1 MFLALREL
9 KHAKLRYILIG
20 LIIVL
25 IAWLVL
31 FVTGLAN
38 GLANDNGAAISSNK
52 ATYYVLQKDS
62 DNRLT
67 RSNLTASETDSVAK
81 QVKKSESTNLGVQMG
96 TITPPNKDKKTDIT
110 YFGIDKTGFMK
121 PAITEGTE
129 PEKTKEV
136 VADISLKESGYK
148 LGSKLKDSA
157 TGEEFTI
164 TAFTKN
170 NTFSHSPVIFVG
182 WDAWKLVHQTNQAA
196 EGEYNA
202 VALDVSE
209 STAKNLSL
217 GSMELSSSKE
227 VLQGIPGYSEEQG
240 SLLMMI
246 AFLFVIAAFVLAAF
260 FYVITIQK
268 INQFGILKAVGARTA
283 YLGRSIVTQV
293 VFLSVVSL
301 LIGNGLTFGLAAILP
316 ASMPFTLSP
325 VLAIGC
331 SALFLVV
338 AVIGSM
344 LSLYRVAKVDAL
356 EAIGRAN

>member
-9 KHAKLRYILIG
+9 KHAKLRYFLIG
-20 LIIVL
+20 LIMVL

-38 GLANDNGAAISSNK
+38 GLANDNGAAISSNQ

-67 RSNLTASETDSVAK
+67 RSNLTRTETDEITQ
-81 QVKKSESTNLGVQMG
+81 QVGKSDSTNLGVQMG
-96 TITPPNKDKKTDIT
+96 TVTPPVKDKKTDIT
-110 YFGIDKTGFMK
+110 YFGIDKNSFMK
-121 PAITEGTE
+121 PEITEGIA
-129 PEKTKEV
+129 PQTKNEV
-136 VADISLKESGYK
+136 IADISLKESGYK
-148 LGSKLKDSA
+148 LKSEIKDSA
-157 TGEEFTI
+157 TGNVFQI

-182 WDAWKLVHQTNQAA
+182 WDAWELIHQTNQAA
-196 EGEYNA
+196 QGEYTA
-202 VALDVSE
+202 VALNVSE
-209 STAKNLSL
+209 SKAESLSL
-217 GSMELSSSKE
+217 GKLELASSKE

-268 INQFGILKAVGARTA
+268 INQFGVLKAVGARTA
-283 YLGRSIVTQV
+283 YLGRSIVSQV

-325 VLAIGC
+325 LLAIGC
-331 SALFLVV
+331 SVLFLAV
-338 AVIGSM
+338 AVAGSM

-356 EAIGRAN
+356 EAIGRAI

>member
-9 KHAKLRYILIG
+9 KHAKLRYILIV
-20 LIIVL
+20 LIMVL

-31 FVTGLAN
+31 FVTGLAS

-67 RSNLTASETDSVAK
+67 RSNLTTSETQDVAK
-81 QVKKSESTNLGVQMG
+81 QVDNSKSTNLGVQMG
-96 TITPPNKDKKTDIT
+96 TITKPKQDKKTDIT
-110 YFGIDKTGFMK
+110 YFGIDKTSFLQ
-121 PAITEGTE
+121 PEITEGTK
-129 PEKTKEV
+129 PQTKKEII
-136 VADISLKESGYK
+136 ADISLKEADYQ

-157 TGEEFTI
+157 TGEQFTI

-182 WDAWKLVHQTNQAA
+182 WDAWELIHQTNQAA
-196 EGEYNA
+196 QGEYNA
-202 VALDVSE
+202 VALDVSQNKAE
-209 STAKNLSL
+209 SLSL
-217 GSMELSSSKE
+217 GSLELSSSKE

-283 YLGRSIVTQV
+283 YLGRSIISQV

-325 VLAIGC
+325 LLAIGC
-331 SALFLVV
+331 SVLFLVV
-338 AVIGSM
+338 AVAGSL
-344 LSLYRVAKVDAL
+344 LSLYRVAKVDPL

>member
-9 KHAKLRYILIG
+9 KHAKLRYFLIV
-20 LIIVL
+20 LIMVL

-31 FVTGLAN
+31 FVTGLAS

-67 RSNLTASETDSVAK
+67 RSNLTAAETEDVAK
-81 QVKKSESTNLGVQMG
+81 QVEKSKSTNLGVQMG
-96 TITPPNKDKKTDIT
+96 TITKPKQDKKTDIT
-110 YFGIDKTGFMK
+110 YFGIDKASFLQPDISEGAK
-121 PAITEGTE
+121 PQTN
-129 PEKTKEV
+129 KEV
-136 VADISLKESGYK
+136 IADISLKESGYK
-148 LGSKLKDSA
+148 LGSKVEDSA
-157 TGEEFTI
+157 TGEQFTI

-182 WDAWKLVHQTNQAA
+182 WDAWKLIHQTNQAA
-196 EGEYNA
+196 QGEYNA
-202 VALDVSE
+202 VALDVSQNKAE
-209 STAKNLSL
+209 SLSL
-217 GSMELSSSKE
+217 GSLELSSSKE

-283 YLGRSIVTQV
+283 YLGRSIISQV

-325 VLAIGC
+325 LLAIGC
-331 SALFLVV
+331 SVLFLVV
-338 AVIGSM
+338 AVAGSL

>member
-9 KHAKLRYILIG
+9 KHAKLRYFLIV
-20 LIIVL
+20 LIMVL

-31 FVTGLAN
+31 FVTGLAS

-67 RSNLTASETDSVAK
+67 RSNLTAAETQDVAK
-81 QVKKSESTNLGVQMG
+81 QVEKSKSTNLGVQMG
-96 TITPPNKDKKTDIT
+96 TITKPKQDKKTDIT
-110 YFGIDKTGFMK
+110 YFGIDKASFLQ
-121 PAITEGTE
+121 PEITEGTN
-129 PEKTKEV
+129 PQTKKEV
-136 VADISLKESGYK
+136 IADISLKESGYK
-148 LGSKLKDSA
+148 LGSEVEDSA
-157 TGEEFTI
+157 TGEQFII

-182 WDAWKLVHQTNQAA
+182 WDAWKLIHQTNQAA
-196 EGEYNA
+196 QGEYNA
-202 VALDVSE
+202 VALDVSQNKAE
-209 STAKNLSL
+209 SLSL
-217 GSMELSSSKE
+217 GSLELSSSKE

-283 YLGRSIVTQV
+283 YLGRSIISQV

-301 LIGNGLTFGLAAILP
+301 LIGNGLTFGLAAVLP

-325 VLAIGC
+325 LLAIGC
-331 SALFLVV
+331 SVLFLVV
-338 AVIGSM
+338 AVAGSL

>member
-9 KHAKLRYILIG
+9 KHAKLRYFLIV
-20 LIIVL
+20 LIMVL

-31 FVTGLAN
+31 FVTGLAS

-67 RSNLTASETDSVAK
+67 RSNLTAAETEDVAK
-81 QVKKSESTNLGVQMG
+81 QVEKSKSTNLGVQMG
-96 TITPPNKDKKTDIT
+96 TITKPKQDKKTDIT
-110 YFGIDKTGFMK
+110 YFGIDKASFLQ
-121 PAITEGTE
+121 PDISEGAKLQTN
-129 PEKTKEV
+129 KEV
-136 VADISLKESGYK
+136 IADISLKESGYK
-148 LGSKLKDSA
+148 LGSKVEDSA
-157 TGEEFTI
+157 TGEQFTI

-182 WDAWKLVHQTNQAA
+182 WDAWKLIHQTNQAA
-196 EGEYNA
+196 QGEYNA
-202 VALDVSE
+202 VALDVSQNKAE
-209 STAKNLSL
+209 SLSL
-217 GSMELSSSKE
+217 GSLELSSSKE

-268 INQFGILKAVGARTA
+268 INQFGILKAAGARTA
-283 YLGRSIVTQV
+283 YLGRSIISQV

-325 VLAIGC
+325 LLAIGC
-331 SALFLVV
+331 SVLFLVV
-338 AVIGSM
+338 AVAGSM

>member
-9 KHAKLRYILIG
+9 KHAKLRYFLIV
-20 LIIVL
+20 LIMVL

-31 FVTGLAN
+31 FVTGLAS

-67 RSNLTASETDSVAK
+67 RSNLTAAETEDVAK
-81 QVKKSESTNLGVQMG
+81 QVEKSKSTNLGVQMG
-96 TITPPNKDKKTDIT
+96 TITKPKQDKKTDIT
-110 YFGIDKTGFMK
+110 YFGIDKASFLQ
-121 PAITEGTE
+121 PDISEGAKLQTN
-129 PEKTKEV
+129 KEV
-136 VADISLKESGYK
+136 IADISLKESGYK
-148 LGSKLKDSA
+148 LGSKVEDSA
-157 TGEEFTI
+157 TGEQFTI

-182 WDAWKLVHQTNQAA
+182 WDAWKLIHQTNQAA
-196 EGEYNA
+196 QGEYNA
-202 VALDVSE
+202 VALDVSQNKAE
-209 STAKNLSL
+209 SLSL
-217 GSMELSSSKE
+217 GSLELSSSKE

-283 YLGRSIVTQV
+283 YLGRSIISQV

-325 VLAIGC
+325 LLAIGC
-331 SALFLVV
+331 SVLFLVV
-338 AVIGSM
+338 AVAGSM